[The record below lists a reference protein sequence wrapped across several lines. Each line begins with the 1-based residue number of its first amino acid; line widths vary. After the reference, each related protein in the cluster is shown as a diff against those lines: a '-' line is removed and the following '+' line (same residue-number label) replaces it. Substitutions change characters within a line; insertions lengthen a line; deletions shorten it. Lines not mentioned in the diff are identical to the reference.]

1 MKTNRNEYLGQ
12 QVSTLEFVLVI
23 SGNFEFD
30 EVIEACSNKQKYLY
44 NQICINGSDE
54 KKLCFSRVLDRLNQD
69 IKDDPDEIQFPASHS
84 ICVKTSKRDDEH
96 WKYTVGD
103 LIDWVSVK
111 YDLTGYSLVDW
122 FKEEIKKKSIV
133 NTSNDRE
140 HEHNNEF
147 IELTTLPKFIQL
159 AINLHSAVDWNGDTS
174 ENYLTPIFLKEV
186 EKYNFPKEQIP
197 KLKTS
202 THGKNS
208 LVWPTL
214 LHDERTLSQPIFKS
228 ILKMIK
234 PIKPIKPIK

>member
-12 QVSTLEFVLVI
+12 LVSTLEFVLVI

-103 LIDWVSVK
+103 LIDWVSTK
-111 YDLTGYSLVDW
+111 YDLSDYLLADW
-122 FKEEIKKKSIV
+122 FKEELEKRVIK
-133 NTSNDRE
+133 NLPNDTDLDKNPDYIR
-140 HEHNNEF
+140 
-147 IELTTLPKFIQL
+147 ISTLPKVLQLMIEACNEPEYQMSHSTYNEGLVVDKLVERAEKMNIYLGDNTRTKKGLAVINVKKVITFIQK
-159 AINLHSAVDWNGDTS
+159 D
-174 ENYLTPIFLKEV
+174 
-186 EKYNFPKEQIP
+186 
-197 KLKTS
+197 
-202 THGKNS
+202 KN
-208 LVWPTL
+208 
-214 LHDERTLSQPIFKS
+214 
-228 ILKMIK
+228 
-234 PIKPIKPIK
+234 